1 MMTLKN
7 LFVKTAAT
15 LVFGAF
21 LLGATAAHAAK
32 IAFVDVQAIASQL
45 PQAQQIQETI
55 MAEFGERIEAIGQ
68 LERDINFNVEKIRR
82 DGPTMSEAEQ
92 QRLAETI
99 QQQQIQYEQMA
110 RPLDEQMRQRQ
121 AEERNKLLAVIK
133 NAIDKVAEQGNYDIV
148 LNSGAAVYAKD
159 SYDISAAVV
168 RQIQSGN

>member
-1 MMTLKN
+1 MTLKN
-7 LFVKTAAT
+7 LLVKTAAT
-15 LVFGAF
+15 LLLAAL
-21 LLGATAAHAAK
+21 LLGATAAQAAK

-168 RQIQSGN
+168 RQISSGN

>member
-1 MMTLKN
+1 MKN

-15 LVFGAF
+15 LVFGVF
-21 LLGATAAHAAK
+21 LLGATAAHATK
-32 IAFVDVQAIASQL
+32 IAFVDVQTIASQL

-82 DGPTMSEAEQ
+82 DGPTMSEDEQ
-92 QRLAETI
+92 QQLAETI
-99 QQQQIQYEQMA
+99 QRQQMQYEQMA

-121 AEERNKLLAVIK
+121 AEERNKLLALIK
-133 NAIDKVAEQGNYDIV
+133 NAIDVVAEQGNYDIV
-148 LNSGAAVYAKD
+148 LNSGAAVYAKE

-168 RQIQSGN
+168 RQITSGN